1 MFLFGIAYRSETR
14 FLVFM
19 PNFLRIRSIR
29 FLTRVTDVFFVLHRS
44 IYDEYIGL
52 LRRIHR
58 FRPIVT
64 EEYIANVS
72 SVLRLPM
79 DSSLTDG
86 FFVNNDSY
94 RWISYFV
101 SVSKFQF
108 FLYSVYDYRNDVF
121 FSQISFR
128 FVIRRPR

>member
-1 MFLFGIAYRSETR
+1 MHSKHKIFPQGSSCGLNNKCLLKGLIEQINLEFISFLRTFWILLFFQFYEIVCFASLHDQGKANSAFFLTKRCETMFLFGIAYRSETR

-58 FRPIVT
+58 
-64 EEYIANVS
+64 
-72 SVLRLPM
+72 
-79 DSSLTDG
+79 
-86 FFVNNDSY
+86 
-94 RWISYFV
+94 
-101 SVSKFQF
+101 
-108 FLYSVYDYRNDVF
+108 
-121 FSQISFR
+121 
-128 FVIRRPR
+128 